1 MSQKITPITIAFG
14 DGIGPEIMDA
24 TLSVLKAA
32 EARVSFN
39 IIEVGK
45 NIYEKGFNSG
55 LMPSAWDEL
64 NTSKILL
71 KAPITTPQGGG
82 YKSLNVT
89 IRKKLG
95 LYANVR
101 PVASFAPF
109 VATKHPK
116 MDVVII
122 RENEEDLYT
131 GIEHR
136 QAVQSYQCLKIITRD
151 GCEKII
157 RYAFEYAVKNNRK
170 KVSCFSKDNIMKLT
184 DGMFHNSFNEIAK
197 EYPNITSDHHI
208 IDIGTAKLAAKPE
221 IFDVIVTLNLYGD
234 IISDVAAEISG
245 SVGLAGSAN
254 IGKEFAMFEA
264 IHGSAPDI
272 AGQNIANPTGLLQAA
287 VMLLVHIGQADIA
300 NKIRN
305 ALFKTIEDG
314 LHTPDIYNSENSKQ
328 KLGTKEFGEAV
339 ISNLGQEPKTLPKAN
354 FVNVETVRTYIQT
367 TQLKEPLPASLHG
380 SFDAPDFGKF
390 SPDSYISEENSTSSS
405 AQNSLRIKAGSLNTG
420 SKEFSITQELV
431 NIFSPKKSLIGFDL
445 FIDWQGEFE
454 DLLAKIKT
462 MESEQFEIKMI
473 TAKGLVMWPQIDK
486 HNQPNYPKGQ
496 TILRFIGKGI
506 TGKNS
511 NDIIDSN
518 KIVSH
523 HDLIEVLAMF
533 ANNEVDFIKYEGLY
547 LFDGKAGYS
556 SGQGE

>member
-1 MSQKITPITIAFG
+1 MTKTITPITIAFG

-24 TLSVLKAA
+24 TLKILKEA
-32 EARVSFN
+32 EARLSFN

-45 NIYEKGFNSG
+45 NIYEKGFDSG
-55 LMPSAWDEL
+55 LMPSAWENL
-64 NTSKILL
+64 SNTKVLL

-101 PVASFAPF
+101 PVSSFHPF

-116 MDVVII
+116 MDVVIV
-122 RENEEDLYT
+122 RENEEDLYI

-136 QAVQSYQCLKIITRD
+136 QTLQSYQCLKIITRD
-151 GCEKII
+151 GCEKIV
-157 RYAFEYAVKNNRK
+157 RYAFEYALKNNRK
-170 KVSCFSKDNIMKLT
+170 KVTCFSKDNIMKIA
-184 DGMFHNSFNEIAK
+184 DGMFHNVFNQIAK
-197 EYPNITSDHHI
+197 EYPDITSDHYI
-208 IDIGTAKLAAKPE
+208 IDIGTARLAAKPE

-254 IGKEFAMFEA
+254 IGKEYAMFEA

-272 AGQNIANPTGLLQAA
+272 AGQNIANPTGLIQAS
-287 VMLLVHIGQADIA
+287 VMMLVHLGQADIA

-314 LHTPDIYNSENSKQ
+314 LHTPDIYNEKTSKQ
-328 KLGTKEFGEAV
+328 KLGTQEFAEAV
-339 ISNLGQEPKTLPKAN
+339 IANLGYEPQELPKAN
-354 FVNVETVRTYIQT
+354 FKNLTTSTTLENQASTVVENIQ
-367 TQLKEPLPASLHG
+367 
-380 SFDAPDFGKF
+380 
-390 SPDSYISEENSTSSS
+390 
-405 AQNSLRIKAGSLNTG
+405 
-420 SKEFSITQELV
+420 
-431 NIFSPKKSLIGFDL
+431 KSLIGFDL
-445 FIDWQGEFE
+445 FIDWQDEF
-454 DLLAKIKT
+454 DALLALIKT
-462 MESEQFEIKMI
+462 MESEKFEIKMI
-473 TAKGLVMWPQIDK
+473 TAKGLVLWPQIDK
-486 HNQPNYPKGQ
+486 HNQPTYPKGQ

-511 NDIIDSN
+511 NDIIAAEKFVTHQN
-518 KIVSH
+518 
-523 HDLIEVLAMF
+523 LIEVLNMF
-533 ANNEVDFIKYEGLY
+533 VSHQVDFIKYEGLY
-547 LFDGKAGYS
+547 LFNGKPGYS

>member
-1 MSQKITPITIAFG
+1 MPQKTTPVTIAFG
-14 DGIGPEIMDA
+14 DGIGPEIMEA
-24 TLSVLKAA
+24 TLHILK
-32 EARVSFN
+32 EAKARLTFN

-55 LMPSAWDEL
+55 LMPSAWEEL
-64 NTSKILL
+64 NNTKVLL

-101 PVASFAPF
+101 PVSSFYPF

-116 MDVVII
+116 MDVVVV
-122 RENEEDLYT
+122 RENEEDLYI

-136 QAVQSYQCLKIITRD
+136 QTVQSYQCLKIITRD
-151 GCEKII
+151 GCETIV
-157 RYAFEYAVKNNRK
+157 RYAFEYAIKNNRK
-170 KVSCFSKDNIMKLT
+170 KVSCFSKDNIMKLA
-184 DGMFHNSFNEIAK
+184 DGMFHEVFNQIAK
-197 EYPNITSDHHI
+197 EYPQIQNDHYI
-208 IDIGTAKLAAKPE
+208 IDIGTARLAAKPE

-272 AGQNIANPTGLLQAA
+272 AGQNIANPTGLIQAA
-287 VMLLVHIGQADIA
+287 VMMLVHLGQADIA

-305 ALFKTIEDG
+305 AVFKTIEDG
-314 LHTPDIYNSENSKQ
+314 LHTPDIYNEKTSQK
-328 KLGTKEFGEAV
+328 KLGTKEFAEAV
-339 ISNLGQEPKTLPKAN
+339 IANLGEEPKELPKAD
-354 FVNVETVRTYIQT
+354 FKNVETDRKTNDEAV
-367 TQLKEPLPASLHG
+367 ESG
-380 SFDAPDFGKF
+380 SSCLVGE
-390 SPDSYISEENSTSSS
+390 S
-405 AQNSLRIKAGSLNTG
+405 SLRQQTMG
-420 SKEFSITQELV
+420 V
-431 NIFSPKKSLIGFDL
+431 HKSLIGFDL
-445 FIDWQGEFE
+445 FVDWQDEF
-454 DLLAKIKT
+454 DALLAKIKT
-462 MESEQFEIKMI
+462 MESEKFEIKMI

-496 TILRFIGKGI
+496 TILRFIGKKI

-511 NDIIDSN
+511 NDIIDQN
-518 KIVSH
+518 KTVSH
-523 HDLIEVLAMF
+523 QDLIEVLNMF
-533 ANNEVDFIKYEGLY
+533 VNHQVDFIKYEGLY
-547 LFDGKAGYS
+547 LFNGKPGYS

>member
-1 MSQKITPITIAFG
+1 MTQKNNLNKIDPVTIAFG

-24 TLSVLKAA
+24 TLHILK
-32 EARVSFN
+32 EAKARLAFHV
-39 IIEVGK
+39 IEVGK

-55 LMPSAWDEL
+55 LMPSAWKEL
-64 NTSKILL
+64 DNSKVLL

-101 PVASFAPF
+101 PVISFFPF
-109 VATKHPK
+109 VDTKHPK

-136 QAVQSYQCLKIITRD
+136 QTVQSYQCLKIITRE
-151 GCEKII
+151 GCEKIV
-157 RYAFEYAVKNNRK
+157 RYAFEYAKKHNRK

-184 DGMFHNSFNEIAK
+184 DGMFHDIFNEISK
-197 EYPNITSDHHI
+197 EYPNIETDHYI
-208 IDIGTAKLAAKPE
+208 IDIATARLAAKPE

-234 IISDVAAEISG
+234 IVSDVAAEISG
-245 SVGLAGSAN
+245 SVGLAGSSN
-254 IGKEFAMFEA
+254 IGKGFAMFEA

-272 AGQNIANPTGLLQAA
+272 SGKNIANPTGLISAA
-287 VMLLVHIGQADIA
+287 IMMLVHLGQLDIA
-300 NKIRN
+300 NKIQN

-314 LHTPDIYNSENSKQ
+314 YHTPDIYNKKTSKE
-328 KLGTKEFGEAV
+328 KLGTKEFAEEV
-339 ISNLGQEPKTLPKAN
+339 IRNLGSEPKILPK
-354 FVNVETVRTYIQT
+354 
-367 TQLKEPLPASLHG
+367 
-380 SFDAPDFGKF
+380 
-390 SPDSYISEENSTSSS
+390 SEFK
-405 AQNSLRIKAGSLNTG
+405 NSLISQDEE
-420 SKEFSITQELV
+420 SKDRVNDESVSIFDKNET
-431 NIFSPKKSLIGFDL
+431 ITKKSLIGFDL
-445 FIDWQGEFE
+445 FIDWQNDFDALI
-454 DLLAKIKT
+454 DLIGT
-462 MESEQFEIKMI
+462 MESEKFEIKTI
-473 TAKGLVMWPQIDK
+473 TAKGLVMWPHIDK
-486 HNQPNYPKGQ
+486 HSQPEYPKGQ

-511 NDIIDSN
+511 THIIDKN
-518 KIVSH
+518 KIINH
-523 HDLIEVLAMF
+523 KDLIGILNMCIG
-533 ANNEVDFIKYEGLY
+533 NEIDFIKYEGLY

>member
-1 MSQKITPITIAFG
+1 MSEKITPVTIAFG
-14 DGIGPEIMDA
+14 DGIGPEIMES
-24 TLSVLKAA
+24 TLKILTAAKA
-32 EARVSFN
+32 RLSFN

-64 NTSKILL
+64 SNSKILL

-95 LYANVR
+95 LYANIR
-101 PVASFAPF
+101 PVLSFYPF

-122 RENEEDLYT
+122 RENEEDLYI

-136 QAVQSYQCLKIITRD
+136 QTEQSYQCLKIITKS

-157 RYAFEYAVKNNRK
+157 RYAFEYALKNNRK
-170 KVSCFSKDNIMKLT
+170 KVTCFSKDNIMKLT
-184 DGMFHNSFNEIAK
+184 DGMFHNVFNQIAK
-197 EYPNITSDHHI
+197 EYPAITSDHYI
-208 IDIGTAKLAAKPE
+208 IDIGTARLAAKPE

-272 AGQNIANPTGLLQAA
+272 ASKNIANPTGLIQAA
-287 VMLLVHIGQADIA
+287 VMMLVHVGQCDIA

-305 ALFKTIEDG
+305 AVFKTIEDG
-314 LHTPDIYNSENSKQ
+314 LHTADIYNEKTSKQ
-328 KLGTKEFGEAV
+328 KLGTKEFTLEV
-339 ISNLGQEPKTLPKAN
+339 IKNLGEEPKKLPKADFKITDSDIVKEN
-354 FVNVETVRTYIQT
+354 FYQ
-367 TQLKEPLPASLHG
+367 
-380 SFDAPDFGKF
+380 
-390 SPDSYISEENSTSSS
+390 
-405 AQNSLRIKAGSLNTG
+405 
-420 SKEFSITQELV
+420 QEV
-431 NIFSPKKSLIGFDL
+431 KTHKSLIGFDL
-445 FIDWQGEFE
+445 FIDWQNEFDE
-454 DLLAKIKT
+454 LLSVINKL
-462 MESEQFEIKMI
+462 ESEKLEIKMI

-486 HNQPNYPKGQ
+486 CNQPIYPKGQ

-511 NDIIDSN
+511 HDIINSTKSILHQDLVTMLN
-518 KIVSH
+518 IFVN
-523 HDLIEVLAMF
+523 HDI
-533 ANNEVDFIKYEGLY
+533 DFIKYEGLY
-547 LFDGKAGYS
+547 LFDGKPAYS

>member
-1 MSQKITPITIAFG
+1 MTKNFSQEIGQESPNQMVPITIAFG
-14 DGIGPEIMDA
+14 DGIGPEIMEA
-24 TLSVLKAA
+24 TLQILKAA
-32 EARVSFN
+32 KARIIFHT
-39 IIEVGK
+39 IEVGK

-55 LMPSAWDEL
+55 LMPSAWEEL
-64 NTSKILL
+64 DSTKILL

-95 LYANVR
+95 LYANIR

-136 QAVQSYQCLKIITRD
+136 QTEQSFQCLKIITKD
-151 GCEKII
+151 GCEKIV
-157 RYAFEYAVKNNRK
+157 RYAFEYAVKNNRQ

-184 DGMFHNSFNEIAK
+184 DGMFHNVFNQIAK
-197 EYPNITSDHHI
+197 EYPNIVVDHQI
-208 IDIGTAKLAAKPE
+208 IDIATAKLAAKPE
-221 IFDVIVTLNLYGD
+221 LFDVIVTLNLYGD

-272 AGQNIANPTGLLQAA
+272 AGKNIANPTGLIQAA
-287 VMLLVHIGQADIA
+287 IMMLVHLGQVDVA

-305 ALFKTIEDG
+305 ALFRTIEDG
-314 LHTPDIYNSENSKQ
+314 FHTADIYNNLNSKQ
-328 KLGTKEFGEAV
+328 KLGTEEFALKV
-339 ISNLGQEPKTLPKAN
+339 IDNLGEEPKILPQAN
-354 FVNVETVRTYIQT
+354 FQSAAIQNKT
-367 TQLKEPLPASLHG
+367 SINQAVK
-380 SFDAPDFGKF
+380 APENQV
-390 SPDSYISEENSTSSS
+390 SE
-405 AQNSLRIKAGSLNTG
+405 Q
-420 SKEFSITQELV
+420 
-431 NIFSPKKSLIGFDL
+431 KSLIGFDL
-445 FIDWQGEFE
+445 FIDWQGQFD
-454 DLLAKIKT
+454 DLITKINT
-462 MESEQFEIKMI
+462 MESEKFEIKMI

-486 HNQPNYPKGQ
+486 HNQPHYPKGQ

-511 NDIIDSN
+511 NDIINTN
-518 KIVSH
+518 KTITNQ
-523 HDLIEVLAMF
+523 DLIEVLIMF
-533 ANNEVDFIKYEGLY
+533 VSNQVDFIKYEGLY
-547 LFDGKAGYS
+547 LFDGKPGYS

>member
-24 TLSVLKAA
+24 TLQILKAA
-32 EARVSFN
+32 DARLTFN

-55 LMPSAWDEL
+55 LMPSAWEEL
-64 NTSKILL
+64 NSTKILL
-71 KAPITTPQGGG
+71 KAPITTPQGDG

-101 PVASFAPF
+101 PVSSFAPF

-116 MDVVII
+116 MDVVIV
-122 RENEEDLYT
+122 RENEEDLYI

-136 QAVQSYQCLKIITRD
+136 QTVESYQCLKIITRD
-151 GCEKII
+151 GCEKIV

-170 KVSCFSKDNIMKLT
+170 KVTCFSKDNIMKLA
-184 DGMFHNSFNEIAK
+184 DGMFHKVFNQVAK
-197 EYPNITSDHHI
+197 EYPDINTDHYI
-208 IDIGTAKLAAKPE
+208 VDIGTARLAAKPE

-272 AGQNIANPTGLLQAA
+272 SGQNIANPTGLIQAA
-287 VMLLVHIGQADIA
+287 VMMLTHLGQTDIA

-314 LHTPDIYNSENSKQ
+314 LHTTDIYNEKTSKK
-328 KLGTKEFGEAV
+328 KLGTKEFAEAV
-339 ISNLGQEPKTLPKAN
+339 IANLGGQPRELPKA
-354 FVNVETVRTYIQT
+354 
-367 TQLKEPLPASLHG
+367 
-380 SFDAPDFGKF
+380 DFKNLEV
-390 SPDSYISEENSTSSS
+390 SQVAEIKTPTAVLNS
-405 AQNSLRIKAGSLNTG
+405 
-420 SKEFSITQELV
+420 
-431 NIFSPKKSLIGFDL
+431 KKSLIGFDL
-445 FIDWQGEFE
+445 FIDWQDEFCA
-454 DLLAKIKT
+454 LLSLINK
-462 MESEQFEIKMI
+462 MESEKFEIKMI
-473 TAKGLVMWPQIDK
+473 TAKGLVLWPQIDK
-486 HNQPNYPKGQ
+486 HNQPIYPKGQ

-511 NDIIDSN
+511 NDIIDAD
-518 KIVSH
+518 KTVSH
-523 HDLIEVLAMF
+523 QDLIEVLTMCV
-533 ANNEVDFIKYEGLY
+533 NNQIDFIKYEGLY
-547 LFDGKAGYS
+547 LFDYQPGYS